1 MELLAAHFAQ
11 WACSTAFPEM
21 MHLPL
26 QQLRRFAK
34 QCKVERFRSSAKA
47 LAAAL
52 EANIAYVAAHRAS
65 DAFAPKDTA
74 SVLRFLATDDALQK
88 VRALS
93 CAIHWVL
100 VVTLYTWPAH
110 YGSVTCAC
118 CRTLCLV
125 KCDFQHCHGAAECDL
140 F

>member
-1 MELLAAHFAQ
+1 MAGFCSHLCIPLWLIAAMVLQTLELLAAHFAQ
-11 WACSTAFPEM
+11 WACSAAFPEM

-52 EANIAYVAAHRAS
+52 EANTAYVAARRAA

-74 SVLRFLATDDALQK
+74 SVLRFLASDDASQK
-88 VRALS
+88 VCFSIVMMPR
-93 CAIHWVL
+93 
-100 VVTLYTWPAH
+100 WP
-110 YGSVTCAC
+110 
-118 CRTLCLV
+118 
-125 KCDFQHCHGAAECDL
+125 L
-140 F
+140 FAF

>member
-1 MELLAAHFAQ
+1 
-11 WACSTAFPEM
+11 M

-52 EANIAYVAAHRAS
+52 EANIAYVAAQRAS

-74 SVLRFLATDDALQK
+74 SVLRFLASDDASQK
-88 VRALS
+88 VWSPNCTSGPFHAHVGKKLRASWLLDAEG
-93 CAIHWVL
+93 CA
-100 VVTLYTWPAH
+100 
-110 YGSVTCAC
+110 
-118 CRTLCLV
+118 LCV
-125 KCDFQHCHGAAECDL
+125 MCDFIVLTFQSTSWSCRR
-140 F
+140 

>member
-1 MELLAAHFAQ
+1 MSLQTLELLAAHFAQ

-52 EANIAYVAAHRAS
+52 EANIAYVAAQRAS

-74 SVLRFLATDDALQK
+74 SVLSFLASDDASQKVWNLCLHLITILLLTSVKRSAHHGCLLQK
-88 VRALS
+88 AVPCMSLESR
-93 CAIHWVL
+93 
-100 VVTLYTWPAH
+100 
-110 YGSVTCAC
+110 
-118 CRTLCLV
+118 
-125 KCDFQHCHGAAECDL
+125 
-140 F
+140 